1 MKASNQSQQI
11 RTPEDQQAV
20 KELAS
25 EDGEE
30 ELTQEQRNLAL
41 AQARLIG
48 DLKV

>member
-1 MKASNQSQQI
+1 MKASNQSQI
-11 RTPEDQQAV
+11 RIPEDQQAV

-48 DLKV
+48 DLEV